1 MLDLAFMGK
10 VLPLYYE
17 GALLTLRVGAIGI
30 LLALAVGMV
39 TAVAR
44 YWRIPI
50 LNTAAVI
57 YTEFSRNTPL
67 LVQLFFLYF
76 GLPKVGIRISGEWC
90 AIIGLAFLGGSYMA
104 EALRAGLE
112 SVSTVQTESARVL
125 GLTPFQTM
133 MLVVLPQAV
142 CGIGSAVWSANIIFL
157 IKEIS
162 VVSAIALPDLMYVT
176 KDLIGNSYKTDE
188 SLILL
193 VSAYVVLLL
202 PISLL
207 GYWLEK
213 KVRYA
218 GFGN

>member
-90 AIIGLAFLGGSYMA
+90 AIIGLAFLGSSYMA
-104 EALRAGLE
+104 EA

-133 MLVVLPQAV
+133 MLVVLPQAF
-142 CGIGSAVWSANIIFL
+142 AVSVPPLVANIIFL

-218 GFGN
+218 RFGN

>member
-1 MLDLAFMGK
+1 MASNPEFVQYIADQLAPAGQVTYHKMFGDYGVYLDGK
-10 VLPLYYE
+10 MFALVCDDQLFIKITKE
-17 GALLTLRVGAIGI
+17 GA
-30 LLALAVGMV
+30 ALA
-39 TAVAR
+39 
-44 YWRIPI
+44 P
-50 LNTAAVI
+50 
-57 YTEFSRNTPL
+57 
-67 LVQLFFLYF
+67 Q
-76 GLPKVGIRISGEWC
+76 LPKAPPYDG
-90 AIIGLAFLGGSYMA
+90 AKDYFL
-104 EALRAGLE
+104 
-112 SVSTVQTESARVL
+112 
-125 GLTPFQTM
+125 M
-133 MLVVLPQAV
+133 MLVVLPQAF
-142 CGIGSAVWSANIIFL
+142 AVSVPPLVANIIFL